1 MQYGRRGQTDHTGKR
16 TEIYRKNIE
25 RILSAVTESGFDL
38 RAVPTVFMGGG
49 SAILKRHVT
58 AQDAICRP
66 VFIEDVH
73 ANATGYE
80 RIVEQMWAR

>member
-1 MQYGRRGQTDHTGKR
+1 MQYGRGGQTDHTGKR
-16 TEIYRKNIE
+16 TEIY
-25 RILSAVTESGFDL
+25 SAVTESGFDL

-58 AQDAICRP
+58 TQDAICRP

-80 RIVEQMWAR
+80 RIVQQMWAR

>member
-1 MQYGRRGQTDHTGKR
+1 MQYGRGGQTDHTGKR
-16 TEIYRKNIE
+16 TEIYRKNTVCGD
-25 RILSAVTESGFDL
+25 RIRVDL